1 MGPTMTTPAPTM
13 TPTSNPTLTPTAK
26 PTLAPTA
33 TPTSTPTASPTMT
46 PTMTP
51 TMQPTLSP
59 SIQPTPYCVDSPLQV
74 VLNGIITTCPFAT
87 PSDCERESLAST
99 CPYTC
104 GTCQEWA

>member
-1 MGPTMTTPAPTM
+1 MG
-13 TPTSNPTLTPTAK
+13 
-26 PTLAPTA
+26 
-33 TPTSTPTASPTMT
+33 STPTASPTMT

-104 GTCQEWA
+104 GTCREWACKDAIGTVIAPNDRYGTCSVFADLPPRRVR